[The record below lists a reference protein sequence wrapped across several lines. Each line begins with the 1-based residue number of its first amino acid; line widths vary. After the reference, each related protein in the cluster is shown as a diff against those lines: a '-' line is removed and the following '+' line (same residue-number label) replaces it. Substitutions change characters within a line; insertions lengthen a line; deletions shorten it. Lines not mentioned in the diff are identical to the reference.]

1 MCHNKPFL
9 LLSGKLNANYVS
21 PPMALNSILHGWN
34 TADGAQEG
42 KKKKTNHQKL
52 KPIKKQINCVILQ
65 IKKNEHWWCLV
76 VWLIFNSCMLR
87 PTATKL

>member
-42 KKKKTNHQKL
+42 KKKKNKPPKTKTNQKTN
-52 KPIKKQINCVILQ
+52 K
-65 IKKNEHWWCLV
+65 
-76 VWLIFNSCMLR
+76 LR
-87 PTATKL
+87 NFAN

>member
-42 KKKKTNHQKL
+42 KKKKQTT
-52 KPIKKQINCVILQ
+52 
-65 IKKNEHWWCLV
+65 KN
-76 VWLIFNSCMLR
+76 
-87 PTATKL
+87 